1 MGGLAATGDMQ
12 ILPIEAADGS
22 GGMLCTWGMPH
33 MPRSAEKGASGR
45 LCMARADAG
54 ATYPAHGRAYLP
66 TQE

>member
-22 GGMLCTWGMPH
+22 RGMSCMWGMPD

-45 LCMARADAG
+45 LCMPGAEAG
-54 ATYPAHGRAYLP
+54 AQPGALTYRRSP
-66 TQE
+66 